1 MKTPDTNTNQR
12 FLPYGRQSVDQGDI
26 DAVVAVL
33 RGDWL
38 TTGPAVDAFEAALC
52 ESTGAEYAIACSSG
66 TAALH
71 LALMAADIGP
81 GDSVIVPANTF
92 LASANAARLVGAE
105 ILFADVDPGSGQM
118 LAEHAE
124 AAYARA
130 EGNRVAGVMPVY
142 FAGQCAAPADLAAFG
157 RTHNLH
163 IIEDACHALGTTYD
177 SAAGHHHVGRGDHA
191 DMTTFSFHPVK
202 TVTTAEGGAITTGDA
217 NLAKSLRRGRNHGM
231 TRDPA
236 QLTNESLARSGNGE
250 VNPWYYEM
258 NEPGLNY
265 RVSDLQCALGTNQLK
280 RLSGIVA
287 QRRRLVERYAKQL
300 APLNPLVQPL
310 EIVRGCSPSW
320 HLQVVR
326 IDFAAADT
334 SRAEVMNAL
343 REQGVGSQVH
353 YIPVPWQPYYRDR
366 YGDTDY
372 PGASAYYDTC
382 LSLPLFES
390 LTLTEVDR
398 VVDTLEAVLSG
409 HQR

>member
-1 MKTPDTNTNQR
+1 MTTPDPQSDRR
-12 FLPYGRQSVDQGDI
+12 FLPYGRQSVDQADI

-38 TTGPAVDAFEAALC
+38 TTGPAVDAFEAALRDV
-52 ESTGAEYAIACSSG
+52 TGAKHAIACSNG

-71 LALMAADIGP
+71 LALLAAGIGP
-81 GDSVIVPANTF
+81 RDSVIVPANTF
-92 LASANAARLVGAE
+92 LATANAARLVGAE
-105 ILFADVDPGSGQM
+105 VVFADIDPKSGQM

-124 AAYARA
+124 AAHARA
-130 EGNRVAGVMPVY
+130 DDNRVAGVMPVY
-142 FAGQCAAPADLAAFG
+142 FAGQCAAPADLADFAC
-157 RTHNLH
+157 THDLRV
-163 IIEDACHALGTTYD
+163 IEDGCHALGTTYD
-177 SAAGHHHVGRGDHA
+177 SAAGHHHVGGNDHA

-202 TVTTAEGGAITTGDA
+202 TITTAEGGVITTRDA
-217 NLAKSLRRGRNHGM
+217 DLAEKLRRYRNHGM

-236 QLTNESLARSGNGE
+236 RLTNEALAHAADGA

-258 NEPGLNY
+258 VEPGLNY
-265 RVSDLQCALGTNQLK
+265 RVSDLQCALGTSQLK
-280 RLSGIVA
+280 RLPDIVT
-287 QRRRLVERYAKQL
+287 QRRALVARYAEKL
-300 APLNPLVQPL
+300 APLAPLVQSL
-310 EIVRGCSPSW
+310 EMVKGCSPSW

-334 SRAEVMNAL
+334 SRAEVMTAL

-366 YGDTDY
+366 YGDTEF

-390 LTLTEVDR
+390 LTLAEVDR

-409 HQR
+409 HRH